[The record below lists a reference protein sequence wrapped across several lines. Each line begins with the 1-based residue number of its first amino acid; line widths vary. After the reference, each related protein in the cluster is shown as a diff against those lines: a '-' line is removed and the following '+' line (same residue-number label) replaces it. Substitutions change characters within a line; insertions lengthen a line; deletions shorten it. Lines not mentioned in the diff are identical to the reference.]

1 MWPDSPEQRYNYITQ
16 RQAEL
21 RAEAAMN
28 RAARAPARRSH
39 EYRVRGV
46 HFHLGA
52 LLIVIGRGL
61 CDEDGRNL
69 DPAH

>member
-1 MWPDSPEQRYNYITQ
+1 MLPDSPEHRYTYITQ

-21 RAEAAMN
+21 RAEAATN
-28 RAARAPARRSH
+28 RAARAPARRPQA
-39 EYRVRGV
+39 YRVRGV

-61 CDEDGRNL
+61 CEEDGRNL